1 MWSTAAD
8 LVNAFFFEVHQKQF
22 AFSWA
27 ARNNSFTVLLQDMP
41 GSKCRQLA
49 VQAFRAYTK
58 GTMRL
63 QW

>member
-27 ARNNSFTVLLQDMP
+27 PRNNSFTVLLQDMP

-49 VQAFRAYTK
+49 VQAFCAYMK